1 MRHSSPEPRFTIGLR
16 SMLPRPSS
24 VGVGMSGDMS
34 VVTGFGDVLEILDV
48 QHREAITVPREMVD
62 WILAAYGVRAP

>member
-1 MRHSSPEPRFTIGLR
+1 
-16 SMLPRPSS
+16 MLPRPSS